1 MGGARV
7 ERANTTIRVCECVC
21 HGVCLRLFVYV
32 CVGCVCVCTFVFVCV
47 RVCVRVYVCVILCV
61 FVRGSTL
68 MFVHEYV
75 FVCQGLYAGLWF

>member
-1 MGGARV
+1 M
-7 ERANTTIRVCECVC
+7 
-21 HGVCLRLFVYV
+21 VYV
-32 CVGCVCVCTFVFVCV
+32 CACLCMYVCGCVCVCTFVFVCV